1 MYYIY
6 LFKIKR
12 KLKPFLEHIDTGEKS
27 SLKVKSYTQQLIDV
41 PLHYHPEHE
50 IVYVQKGQGKLL
62 LADFEESFGQG
73 DLFFIKGSIPHLFED
88 EYLRTGNKLLSKVVV
103 MQYNQLLFENLYHLP
118 EFYGLKRLET
128 ASGYGIKLKATAAMR
143 KLIVELETHAGLQR
157 FNKLLA
163 LLHKIIQHKESVLL
177 GSPGS
182 GAGQTH
188 IAYLRLQK
196 MHGFLARNFSQD
208 CTIDK
213 MAALMHMSKTSFCRF
228 LKRETDRTFSEHL
241 NFYRIHHASNLL
253 GHSSESVM
261 QICYSCGFNNA
272 AYFFRQF
279 KKAKKVSPLEY
290 RRSFQK
296 EITTTK

>member
-1 MYYIY
+1 M
-6 LFKIKR
+6 
-12 KLKPFLEHIDTGEKS
+12 KPFLEHIDTGEKS

-50 IVYVQKGQGKLL
+50 IVYIQKGQGTLIL
-62 LADFEESFGQG
+62 SDFEESFGQG

-88 EYLRTGNKLLSKVVV
+88 DYLRSGNKLFSKVVV
-103 MQYNQLLFENLYHLP
+103 IQYNQSLFENLYHLP

-128 ASGYGIKLKATAAMR
+128 ASGYGIKLKATMAIR
-143 KLIVELETHAGLQR
+143 KLIVEMETHAGLQR

-163 LLHKIIQHKESVLL
+163 LLHEIIQQKDCVLL
-177 GSPGS
+177 GSLGS
-182 GAGQTH
+182 GEGQTH

-196 MHGFLARNFSQD
+196 MHGFLARNFSKD

-228 LKRETDRTFSEHL
+228 LKRETGRTFSEHL
-241 NFYRIHHASNLL
+241 NFYRINHASNLL

-261 QICYSCGFNNA
+261 QICYCCGFNNA

-290 RRSFQK
+290 RRSFQTETSTEK
-296 EITTTK
+296 IK